1 VLVCEENFEQCFANV
16 QTVTDPRVRACT
28 TGSTSTRPL
37 TRFDF
42 AQVPKRVFRF
52 GRVVEIDPTDPA
64 STPRKRT
71 AMGRFK
77 HEGATA
83 KATLAEF
90 GAAGLAAV
98 GVELSRHLASALEE
112 IAAEQGIAA
121 VDLAAVWFVD

>member
-1 VLVCEENFEQCFANV
+1 MLRQRP
-16 QTVTDPRVRACT
+16 DRYRSPRPRLHDRIDFDEAA
-28 TGSTSTRPL
+28 

-98 GVELSRHLASALEE
+98 GVELSRQLASALEE